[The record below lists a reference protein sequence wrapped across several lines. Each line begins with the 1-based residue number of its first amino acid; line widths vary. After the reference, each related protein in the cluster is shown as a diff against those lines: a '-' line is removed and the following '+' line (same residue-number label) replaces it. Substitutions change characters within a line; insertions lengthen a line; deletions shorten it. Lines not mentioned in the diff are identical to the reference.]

1 MGVRKYNKY
10 GNHKQVVDGHKFDSK
25 AEAMYYGQLKWLLQ
39 AKQIKGFKLQPRY
52 LLQEGFKKN
61 GKTYRKIEY
70 VADFEV
76 QHLDDTTEVID
87 IKGVE
92 TKEFMIKKKLFE
104 YRYLDKLSVIGY
116 DSSLGFMELDK
127 LNKLKNKAVK
137 KSAKSS
143 NRRRS
148 SDVGKA

>member
-1 MGVRKYNKY
+1 MGARKYNKY

-39 AKQIKGFKLQPRY
+39 AKQIKGFKMQPRY

-76 QHLDDTTEVID
+76 EKLDGTIEIID
-87 IKGVE
+87 IKGTV
-92 TKEFMIKKKLFE
+92 TKEFSIKRKLFE
-104 YRYLDKLSVIGY
+104 RQYMDSIKLLKY
-116 DSSLGFMELDK
+116 DRDRGFVE
-127 LNKLKNKAVK
+127 V
-137 KSAKSS
+137 S
-143 NRRRS
+143 
-148 SDVGKA
+148 

>member
-1 MGVRKYNKY
+1 MGARKYNKY

-76 QHLDDTTEVID
+76 EKLDGTIEIID
-87 IKGVE
+87 IKGTV
-92 TKEFMIKKKLFE
+92 TKEFSIKRKLFE
-104 YRYLDKLSVIGY
+104 RQYMDSIKLLKY
-116 DSSLGFMELDK
+116 DRDRGFVE
-127 LNKLKNKAVK
+127 V
-137 KSAKSS
+137 S
-143 NRRRS
+143 
-148 SDVGKA
+148 

>member
-1 MGVRKYNKY
+1 MGARKYNKY

-39 AKQIKGFKLQPRY
+39 AKQIKGFKMQPRY

-76 QHLDDTTEVID
+76 EKLDGTIEIID
-87 IKGVE
+87 IKGTV
-92 TKEFMIKKKLFE
+92 TKEFSIKRKLFE
-104 YRYLDKLSVIGY
+104 RKYMDSIKLLKY
-116 DSSLGFMELDK
+116 DRDRGFVE
-127 LNKLKNKAVK
+127 V
-137 KSAKSS
+137 S
-143 NRRRS
+143 
-148 SDVGKA
+148 

>member
-1 MGVRKYNKY
+1 MGARKYNKY

-61 GKTYRKIEY
+61 GRTYRKIEY

-76 QHLDDTTEVID
+76 EKLDGTIEIID
-87 IKGVE
+87 IKGTV
-92 TKEFMIKKKLFE
+92 TKEFSIKRKLFE
-104 YRYLDKLSVIGY
+104 RQYMDSIKLLKY
-116 DSSLGFMELDK
+116 DRDRGFVE
-127 LNKLKNKAVK
+127 V
-137 KSAKSS
+137 S
-143 NRRRS
+143 
-148 SDVGKA
+148 

>member
-1 MGVRKYNKY
+1 MGARKYNKY

-39 AKQIKGFKLQPRY
+39 AKQIKGYKMQPRY

-76 QHLDDTTEVID
+76 EKLDGTIEIID
-87 IKGVE
+87 IKGTV
-92 TKEFMIKKKLFE
+92 TKEFSIKRKLFE
-104 YRYLDKLSVIGY
+104 RQYMDSIKLLKY
-116 DSSLGFMELDK
+116 DRDRGFVE
-127 LNKLKNKAVK
+127 V
-137 KSAKSS
+137 S
-143 NRRRS
+143 
-148 SDVGKA
+148 